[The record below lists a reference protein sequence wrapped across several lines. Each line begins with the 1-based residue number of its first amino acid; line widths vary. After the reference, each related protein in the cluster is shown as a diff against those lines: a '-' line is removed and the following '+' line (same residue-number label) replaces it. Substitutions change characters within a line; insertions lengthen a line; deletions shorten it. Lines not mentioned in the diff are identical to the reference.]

1 MRHDRR
7 AIALKPQNLSW
18 QVQED
23 QITLRFSLDAG
34 SFATSLV
41 RELIEE
47 IPVVRHYDQGHEQ
60 ESRDSESED

>member
-1 MRHDRR
+1 M
-7 AIALKPQNLSW
+7 
-18 QVQED
+18 QED

>member
-1 MRHDRR
+1 MQD
-7 AIALKPQNLSW
+7 
-18 QVQED
+18 D

-47 IPVVRHYDQGHEQ
+47 IPVVRHYDQNHEQ